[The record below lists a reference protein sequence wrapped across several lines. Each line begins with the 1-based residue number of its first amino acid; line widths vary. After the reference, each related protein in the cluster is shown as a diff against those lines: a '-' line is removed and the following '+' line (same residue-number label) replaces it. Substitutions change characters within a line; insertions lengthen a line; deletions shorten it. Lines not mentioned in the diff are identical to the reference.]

1 MTLRLFTVLN
11 RFHLHAI
18 YMTISKSFNELKPK
32 YNLKHQDSFTKETC
46 VYEQRAE
53 LEGNHDD
60 IMIEEGLCC

>member
-1 MTLRLFTVLN
+1 
-11 RFHLHAI
+11 
-18 YMTISKSFNELKPK
+18 MTISKSFNELKPK